1 MRSVMDR
8 WTVVNSADLYRVDA
22 WGAGYFGIGPEGH
35 LYVYPERDLQRKI
48 DLYRIVKSLVKRG
61 IDAPIL
67 LRFDG
72 IIRDRIKTVQKAFDA
87 AIAEFGYKGRYRL
100 AYPIKVNQ
108 QRHVVDTV
116 RKAGRDLQIGLEV
129 GSKPEL
135 LAVLA
140 VHDTP
145 DGILICNGYK
155 DSEYIEL
162 ALLAR
167 RLGRRPIIVVEQPY
181 EIETI
186 LAAARRIG
194 VEPELG
200 LRMNPI
206 TKASGKWEG
215 SAGDGARF
223 GLTSYELMHAV
234 EKLRAHGAADWI
246 KLLHFHVGSQIPS
259 ISSIKRVLKEATR
272 MYTELAKLC
281 PGLEFF
287 DVGGGLAVDYDGSKT
302 SFPSSMNYTVTEY
315 ARDVVWGILT
325 ACNEEGIK
333 HPDIISES
341 GRAIVAHHAVL
352 VTEVTDV
359 SPVPEAVPQLD
370 RPPTN
375 HDLLQELYSLYEEL
389 NVKNCHEVF
398 HDTLSLR
405 DEALQR
411 FNQGDLSL
419 VERAYADRVCKQLL
433 SKIEQVA
440 SNLKHVPEDLARLGE
455 ALRDMYFCNFS
466 VFQSLPDLWAVDQL
480 FPVMP
485 IHRLDTEPTRRAIIA
500 DLTCDSDGKIERFID
515 SKEVK
520 RYIKLHELRPGEPY
534 YLGLFLVGAYQEI
547 LGDLHNLFGDTNAV
561 HIDLNE
567 EGEPEIVSVIE
578 GDTVREVL
586 SYVQFDAQDLV
597 ERLRCAIEK
606 ALRAGKLTDEESAQL
621 QRRFR
626 EGLEGYTYLVV

>member
-1 MRSVMDR
+1 
-8 WTVVNSADLYRVDA
+8 
-22 WGAGYFGIGPEGH
+22 
-35 LYVYPERDLQRKI
+35 
-48 DLYRIVKSLVKRG
+48 
-61 IDAPIL
+61 
-67 LRFDG
+67 
-72 IIRDRIKTVQKAFDA
+72 
-87 AIAEFGYKGRYRL
+87 
-100 AYPIKVNQ
+100 
-108 QRHVVDTV
+108 
-116 RKAGRDLQIGLEV
+116 
-129 GSKPEL
+129 
-135 LAVLA
+135 
-140 VHDTP
+140 
-145 DGILICNGYK
+145 
-155 DSEYIEL
+155 
-162 ALLAR
+162 
-167 RLGRRPIIVVEQPY
+167 
-181 EIETI
+181 
-186 LAAARRIG
+186 
-194 VEPELG
+194 
-200 LRMNPI
+200 
-206 TKASGKWEG
+206 
-215 SAGDGARF
+215 
-223 GLTSYELMHAV
+223 
-234 EKLRAHGAADWI
+234 
-246 KLLHFHVGSQIPS
+246 
-259 ISSIKRVLKEATR
+259 
-272 MYTELAKLC
+272 
-281 PGLEFF
+281 
-287 DVGGGLAVDYDGSKT
+287 
-302 SFPSSMNYTVTEY
+302 MNYTVTEY